1 VDEPDRTADL
11 ELRLGFLDLGA
22 EDLQLLADLEPLF
35 SARAEDLVSSFYR
48 HLLSFEATRRFLV
61 EPAVKRRLLASQR
74 EYLMSLCVPKV
85 DDAYLADRLRIG
97 VTHQRIGLE
106 PRWYLSAYALY
117 FSLLVPLIRDALA
130 HDLDRC
136 ERTIS
141 ALMKRL
147 MLDAQLAMET
157 YIEGHERELAH
168 LNRELAATSRSLT
181 RTLGDRD
188 QELRVTSRRAQAAE
202 NLASV
207 ATLAAGLAHEIGTPM
222 GVIQGHAEALEPFVA
237 DEKGRWRLATIR
249 EQVDRISRI
258 IQSLLNMARPH
269 ETLRDPVELQPLLDT
284 TLSFLSVKLKRR
296 RVTIDRDYEPTP
308 SVLGDPEK
316 LQQLF
321 LNLALNAAD
330 AMEDGGGTL
339 SVALHPTE
347 DGTVELAFADT
358 GIGIPES
365 QLDAIFDPFFTTK
378 PAGQGNGLGLVVAE
392 SIVRDHGGRIEVES
406 RPGEG
411 ATFHITLPTA
421 PTEGGRAEA
430 RDGSSEAG
438 SPDGNPTGRS

>member
-1 VDEPDRTADL
+1 VHEPDRTADL
-11 ELRLGFLDLGA
+11 DLRLGFLDLGA
-22 EDLQLLADLEPLF
+22 EDLQLLADLQPIF
-35 SARAEDLVSSFYR
+35 SAHAEGLVSSFYR

-61 EPAVKRRLLASQR
+61 EPEVKRRLLDLQR
-74 EYLMSLCVPKV
+74 QYLRSLSSPKV
-85 DDAYLADRLRIG
+85 DDAYLADRLHIG

-106 PRWYLSAYALY
+106 PRWYLGAYALY
-117 FSLLVPLIRDALA
+117 FSLLVPLVRDALA

-136 ERTIS
+136 ERTLS

-147 MLDAQLAMET
+147 MLDAQLAMEA

-168 LNRELAATSRSLT
+168 LNRELAAASRSLT
-181 RTLGDRD
+181 HALGDRD

-222 GVIQGHAEALEPFVA
+222 GVIQGHAEALEPFVT

-269 ETLRDPVELQPLLDT
+269 ETLRDPVELEPLLDT

-296 RVTIDRDYEPTP
+296 RVTIERDYEPTP

-330 AMEDGGGTL
+330 AMEEGGGTL
-339 SVALHPTE
+339 RVSLHPTE
-347 DGTVELAFADT
+347 DGTVELAFTDT
-358 GIGIPES
+358 GTGIPES
-365 QLDAIFDPFFTTK
+365 QIDEIFDPFFTTK

-392 SIVRDHGGRIEVES
+392 SIVHDHGGRIEAES
-406 RPGEG
+406 IEGEG
-411 ATFHITLPTA
+411 ASFHITLPQAST
-421 PTEGGRAEA
+421 
-430 RDGSSEAG
+430 EAG
-438 SPDGNPTGRS
+438 STEVASAGERAAEPT